1 MHAFV
6 GTLHASVPPDF
17 GSKNEL
23 EKNTHT
29 PLDRKHN

>member
-23 EKNTHT
+23 ENTHT
-29 PLDRKHN
+29 HTHAT